1 MIEINFDKLYRY
13 PRIAEPCTI
22 CIPVEK
28 GKIYSKD
35 NVCVMQDGKP
45 VPNRQRLHQ
54 DMMTHQQ
61 ISFCKVYADL
71 PANKGTKVYC
81 ELDCK
86 DVNDNPDI
94 LCTESSTGIEVDTGA
109 LKFKVEDYAS
119 YIFKEV
125 NDGNKIYTN
134 ENLSAHILKKLM
146 EQVMI
151 QNLKNGI

>member
-45 VPNRQRLHQ
+45 VPTQA
-54 DMMTHQQ
+54 
-61 ISFCKVYADL
+61 KVTSRYDDTSIRYLFVRFMADL

-134 ENLSAHILKKLM
+134 ENFVGPILKKLM

-151 QNLKNGI
+151 

>member
-45 VPNRQRLHQ
+45 VPTQA
-54 DMMTHQQ
+54 
-61 ISFCKVYADL
+61 KVTSRYDDTSIRYLFVRFMADL

-109 LKFKVEDYAS
+109 LRLKIMPHTFLRKLMMGIR
-119 YIFKEV
+119 YIQM
-125 NDGNKIYTN
+125 KI
-134 ENLSAHILKKLM
+134 LPAHILKKLM

-151 QNLKNGI
+151 